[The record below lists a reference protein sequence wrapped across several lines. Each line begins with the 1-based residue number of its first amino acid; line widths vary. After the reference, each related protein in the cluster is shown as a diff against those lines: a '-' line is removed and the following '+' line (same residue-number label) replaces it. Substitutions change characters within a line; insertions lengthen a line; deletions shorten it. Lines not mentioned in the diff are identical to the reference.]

1 MKQEVEVVLR
11 MLLKA
16 DSTIPPGGRID
27 RAIDIINGTKRDN
40 QPPYITF
47 KEAMDALHVDRA
59 TVKAL
64 FKIGKLNRVV
74 GAHGRSLGVSRESFQ
89 RYLRGKMI
97 GEE

>member
-27 RAIDIINGTKRDN
+27 RAIDVINGTKQDN
-40 QPPYITF
+40 LPPYVTF
-47 KEAMDALHVDRA
+47 RETMEALHVSRCM
-59 TVKAL
+59 VNAL
-64 FKIGKLNRVV
+64 INAGKLNRVV
-74 GAHGRSLGVSRESFQ
+74 GYGNRSLGVSRESFQ
-89 RYLRGKMI
+89 RYLRGKMV

>member
-27 RAIDIINGTKRDN
+27 RAIEVINGTRSDK

-47 KEAMDALHVDRA
+47 REAANALHVDRA
-59 TVKAL
+59 AVKSLIKA
-64 FKIGKLNRVV
+64 GKLNRVV
-74 GAHGRSLGVSRESFQ
+74 GANDRSLGVSRESFQ

>member
-27 RAIDIINGTKRDN
+27 RAIDVINGTRSDK

-47 KEAMDALHVDRA
+47 REATNALHVDRA
-59 TVKAL
+59 TVKSLIKA
-64 FKIGKLNRVV
+64 GKLNRVV
-74 GAHGRSLGVSRESFQ
+74 GANDRSLGVSRESFQ